1 MAYILIT
8 TTRGRGLQDYRSV
21 TAKIGSPQ
29 DTDGVLAQAVSEVAG
44 ELRIVTFWESQ
55 AHSDRFA
62 AEKLMPAFR
71 ELGMTAAAQENTE
84 FVAFEADDIFLRD
97 AAALP

>member
-8 TTRGRGLQDYRSV
+8 TTRGRGLQDYRNV

-29 DTDGVLAQAVSEVAG
+29 ETDGVLAQAVSEEDGA
-44 ELRIVTFWESQ
+44 LRIVTFWESK
-55 AHSDRFA
+55 AHSDRFG

-71 ELGMTAAAQENTE
+71 ALGMSAAQENTAI
-84 FVAFEADDIFLRD
+84 VAFDADEVYLHAR
-97 AAALP
+97 

>member
-8 TTRGRGLQDYRSV
+8 TTRGRGLQDYRSA

-29 DTDGVLAQAVSEVAG
+29 DIDGVLAQAVSG
-44 ELRIVTFWESQ
+44 DQGMLRIVTFWKSR

-84 FVAFEADDIFLRD
+84 FLAFEADEVFLRD
-97 AAALP
+97 VAALP

>member
-8 TTRGRGLQDYRSV
+8 TSRGQGLQDYRTV

-29 DTDGVLAQAVSEVAG
+29 DIDGILAQAVSEDQG
-44 ELRIVTFWESQ
+44 ELRIVTFWKSQ
-55 AHSDRFA
+55 AHNDRFA

-71 ELGMTAAAQENTE
+71 ELGMTAATQENTE
-84 FVAFEADDIFLRD
+84 IVAFEADEVYLHG